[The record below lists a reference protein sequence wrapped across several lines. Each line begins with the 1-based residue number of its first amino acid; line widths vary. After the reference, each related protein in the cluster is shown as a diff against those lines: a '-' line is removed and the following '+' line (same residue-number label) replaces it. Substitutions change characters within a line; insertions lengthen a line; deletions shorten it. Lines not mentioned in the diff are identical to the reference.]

1 MRMIP
6 GMREFIK
13 PADDVIKLE
22 LLPTPLNSIVPE
34 VDCQLHSLPLR
45 HGGLGI
51 KTGERY
57 EKITSA
63 IRCKLSFLILKSAFM
78 YVRGYRSHNLRTIDK
93 FELVLHLARIE

>member
-22 LLPTPLNSIVPE
+22 LLPTLLNSIVPE
-34 VDCQLHSLPLR
+34 VCQLHSLALR

-51 KTGERY
+51 P
-57 EKITSA
+57 I
-63 IRCKLSFLILKSAFM
+63 LSEIAEFQ
-78 YVRGYRSHNLRTIDK
+78 
-93 FELVLHLARIE
+93 FEPS